1 VPSLS
6 LPSHAPT
13 TPNTTP
19 NTNPTTVGGGRGK
32 QSRGEKKARK
42 AVAKLG
48 MKQVPGISRVSIKK
62 SKHVVFVINN
72 PDVFRAPGSDT
83 VVIFGEAKVED
94 AGAQL
99 AQLGLE
105 RLGMGAGAGAGAGP
119 ASAGGADAVVGG
131 ATVVEEEDAD
141 GAGAAAADEG
151 GEPVDEAGVEAK
163 DVDLVMTQAS
173 VSRAKAVAALKA
185 SGGDIVAAIME
196 LTM

>member
-1 VPSLS
+1 MPSLS